1 MSLLCHAG
9 LKRNSARILM
19 LPHDAYD
26 VKLELLRKRTTKY
39 EEEEEI

>member
-26 VKLELLRKRTTKY
+26 VKLELLRYYQVFGAVKLS
-39 EEEEEI
+39 